1 MGVPVKIAD
10 LARRMIELA
19 GLKVGEDI
27 EIEYTGL
34 RQGEKL
40 YEEVLSPKEN
50 TIPTSNEKIHV
61 AKVCQYDY
69 SEVAEQITTL
79 SALAAQVDVPA
90 TVRLMKQI
98 VPEYK
103 SQNSRFEQFDREIE
117 SGEQQERTA

>member
-1 MGVPVKIAD
+1 M
-10 LARRMIELA
+10 
-19 GLKVGEDI
+19 
-27 EIEYTGL
+27 
-34 RQGEKL
+34 
-40 YEEVLSPKEN
+40 
-50 TIPTSNEKIHV
+50 
-61 AKVCQYDY
+61 CQYDY